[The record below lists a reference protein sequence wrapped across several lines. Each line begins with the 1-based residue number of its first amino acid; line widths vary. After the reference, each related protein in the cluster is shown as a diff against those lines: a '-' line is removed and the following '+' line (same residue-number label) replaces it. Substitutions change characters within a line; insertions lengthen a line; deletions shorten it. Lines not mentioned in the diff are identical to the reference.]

1 MYEPKWP
8 HFKQLQFLDD
18 YISARKTKFNLL
30 KVKYLILSNF
40 LGAVL
45 LLLFI
50 IIIIIATLHYDT
62 KLLIHKNNALL
73 YHIILPRN

>member
-8 HFKQLQFLDD
+8 YFKQLQFLDD

-62 KLLIHKNNALL
+62 KLLIHALL